1 MTTQWK
7 PSWLGRLLTRSK
19 PWQLTLEGDRLI
31 LRIGERVY
39 PLTAENFARG
49 GIKRG
54 LVWTSVT
61 VFVGHKLR
69 LDGLPNSDR
78 PTLNQAF
85 IHLEQFKHQRQFE
98 AYYAKVTQWLED
110 VTCTEET
117 VDAECRWLTHD
128 MQQELL
134 EARAWPTESR
144 VDCSLP
150 IERGRY

>member
-31 LRIGERVY
+31 LRIGDRIY

-54 LVWTSVT
+54 LVWTNVT

-69 LDGLPNSDR
+69 LEGLSNSEQ
-78 PTLNQAF
+78 PTLSQAF
-85 IHLEQFKHQRQFE
+85 IHLEQLKHQRQF
-98 AYYAKVTQWLED
+98 
-110 VTCTEET
+110 
-117 VDAECRWLTHD
+117 
-128 MQQELL
+128 
-134 EARAWPTESR
+134 
-144 VDCSLP
+144 
-150 IERGRY
+150 